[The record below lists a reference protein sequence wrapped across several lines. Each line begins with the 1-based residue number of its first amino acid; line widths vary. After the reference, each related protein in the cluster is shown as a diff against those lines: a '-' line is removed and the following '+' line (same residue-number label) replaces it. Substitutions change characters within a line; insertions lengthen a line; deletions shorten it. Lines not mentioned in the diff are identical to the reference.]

1 MGIDSEPITKHDR
14 HDILG
19 IEKII
24 QWGSPPYPMQLQVT
38 KRAVKGAMQEA
49 NWSWVDT
56 PGGFIAH
63 AFYNDTMGIS
73 WRYDEDMM
81 VE

>member
-1 MGIDSEPITKHDR
+1 
-14 HDILG
+14 
-19 IEKII
+19 
-24 QWGSPPYPMQLQVT
+24 MQLQVT